1 MNTEFK
7 PMRAENMN
15 WEEVRV
21 NAAIAAMRGILV
33 NALRELAIARLAVE
47 QADELV
53 NESRSHSA
61 PTTDEH

>member
-1 MNTEFK
+1 MN
-7 PMRAENMN
+7 R
-15 WEEVRV
+15 EEVRA

-47 QADELV
+47 QADAKV

-61 PTTDEH
+61 PTDDKH

>member
-1 MNTEFK
+1 MLLQGGQE
-7 PMRAENMN
+7 MN

-47 QADELV
+47 QADALENEL
-53 NESRSHSA
+53 RSHSA